1 MLARQAQTLTKEKTV
16 IKLYTFAAGFEQ
28 FSYSPFCTKAS
39 WLLNLAGVPWE
50 RHDMQDP
57 RKMPLGKLPAIG
69 LKDGTIIPDSDNIR
83 TYLEKQ
89 GHDFDTGL
97 SARDKATSRAFIRM
111 TEEHIYFHQV
121 MDRWGNDAN
130 WNIIRVEYFGFLPPI
145 LRRIVPS
152 KLRKNLMRT
161 MNGIGLGRFTVQQ
174 RLERIEPDLLAI
186 TAHLGERPYLFGD
199 TPTAADATVGAFM
212 NAIIASPVPTPL
224 SRRVSQ
230 DPVLSAYA
238 ARCSA
243 AMG

>member
-1 MLARQAQTLTKEKTV
+1 
-16 IKLYTFAAGFEQ
+16 
-28 FSYSPFCTKAS
+28 
-39 WLLNLAGVPWE
+39 
-50 RHDMQDP
+50 MQDP

-89 GHDFDTGL
+89 GHDFDAGL
-97 SARDKATSRAFIRM
+97 SARDRATSRAFIRM
-111 TEEHIYFHQV
+111 AEEHIYFHQV

-130 WNIIRVEYFGFLPPI
+130 WSVIREEYFGFLPLI
-145 LRRIVPS
+145 LRRIVPA

-161 MNGIGLGRFTVQQ
+161 MNGMGLGRLTVQQ

-186 TAHLGERPYLFGD
+186 SDQLGERVYLFGD
-199 TPTAADATVGAFM
+199 TPTAADATVGASIS
-212 NAIIASPVPTPL
+212 AIMASPVPTPL

-238 ARCSA
+238 ARCTT